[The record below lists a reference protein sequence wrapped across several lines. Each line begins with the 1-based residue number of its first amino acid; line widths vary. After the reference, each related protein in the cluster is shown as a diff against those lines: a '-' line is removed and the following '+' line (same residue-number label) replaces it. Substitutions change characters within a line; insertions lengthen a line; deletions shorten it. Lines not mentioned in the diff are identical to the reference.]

1 MNTIKV
7 ENKIIKKK
15 RIILHHNEALQLV
28 SFHTNDPKQVKEWS
42 RQGKKPIL
50 FDSRSWDFIK
60 DTKWKMTIDDDDSI
74 QYIEYIK
81 KN

>member
-1 MNTIKV
+1 MNTIKI

-50 FDSRSWDFIK
+50 FDSR
-60 DTKWKMTIDDDDSI
+60 
-74 QYIEYIK
+74 
-81 KN
+81 